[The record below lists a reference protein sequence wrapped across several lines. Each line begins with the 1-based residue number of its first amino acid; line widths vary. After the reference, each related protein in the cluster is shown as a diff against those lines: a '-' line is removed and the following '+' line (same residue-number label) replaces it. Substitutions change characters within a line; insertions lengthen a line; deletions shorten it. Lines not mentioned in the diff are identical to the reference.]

1 MSGIKKRDPASIV
14 HMGSQTQLTGLDQI
28 YLTVLSYRCSSV
40 RRSPGADIIC
50 MPAKNRSL
58 NKERCCAK
66 KENGVSTRTPTR
78 PFRPAVSFI
87 IQEGATSSIQSRK
100 RRPKQNA
107 LNPVRAR

>member
-58 NKERCCAK
+58 NKERCYAK
-66 KENGVSTRTPTR
+66 KKTGYLPERPPVLSVQPFHSLYKKAPRRAFNLESSDPSKTP
-78 PFRPAVSFI
+78 
-87 IQEGATSSIQSRK
+87 
-100 RRPKQNA
+100 
-107 LNPVRAR
+107 